1 MSTHHLNLSLLDD
14 DSAEVPE
21 AVQRVGQETVQIIWQ
36 TAYDKVYKE
45 ALHIQ
50 ENFLFKEKEA
60 QAQVQKAFAHVEDCK
75 IEIKRLKEIVERLT
89 RENQSLHV
97 EHNRKIGEIKTLQSQ
112 NGELEDKAAQKELEV
127 RKLQENIGRVS
138 EKYEIAQ
145 KRIYE
150 LIHQAEQDRVS
161 LKEAQET
168 AAVNARLRERTDK
181 NLQEN
186 RLELDQTWKQLKQE
200 QTKTAVAEAL
210 TQEFKERCGYF
221 ENIITHLKEEEKILK
236 DRIEADTK
244 QLGDAEKKLLIAGT
258 RMESQEHMH
267 QQTITR
273 LENELEQANLEANN
287 LRARMIKTEGALE
300 REKKA
305 MERLETKLV
314 AAAGNQS
321 V

>member
-60 QAQVQKAFAHVEDCK
+60 QTQVQKAFAHVEDCK
-75 IEIKRLKEIVERLT
+75 TEIKRLKEIVERLT

-112 NGELEDKAAQKELEV
+112 NGELEDKASQKELEV

-138 EKYEIAQ
+138 EKYDIAQ

-150 LIHQAEQDRVS
+150 LLHQAEQDRVN
-161 LKEAQET
+161 LKEAQE
-168 AAVNARLRERTDK
+168 AATVNARLRERTDK
-181 NLQEN
+181 NLQES

-210 TQEFKERCGYF
+210 TQEFKERCSYF
-221 ENIITHLKEEEKILK
+221 ETAITHLKEEEKILK
-236 DRIEADTK
+236 DQIEVDTK
-244 QLGDAEKKLLIAGT
+244 QLGEAEKKLLIAGT

-267 QQTITR
+267 QQTIKR

-314 AAAGNQS
+314 AAAGSQS